1 MTTLDTLAH
10 PEVDPISSRWKVN
23 SALSRSLARYWVYQQ
38 RITEHELV
46 GYFSCPRVGSKLERQ
61 RPHER
66 FTFVRNAPG
75 SGIDVRHQAISQLIV
90 LGEDVFHLLTVI
102 PNLRV

>member
-10 PEVDPISSRWKVN
+10 PEVDPISSRRKVN
-23 SALSRSLARYWVYQQ
+23 RPLNRSLGRYWVYQQ
-38 RITEHELV
+38 RIAEHELV
-46 GYFSCPRVGSKLERQ
+46 GYLSCPRVGSKLERQ

-90 LGEDVFHLLTVI
+90 LGEDVFHLCTVI